1 MKTIVFTLLLFTIA
15 VAQTR
20 DPEVILNKVKD
31 EFSKIEDYEVDVK
44 INIDINFL
52 KVPESKAKIYFKQ
65 PDKVK
70 LKSEGF
76 ALLPREGLNFCP
88 AKLLN
93 NDYTAIYSKLDS
105 IDGRYV
111 DVIKVIP
118 TGDSSDVVL
127 TSLWVD
133 STEHVLR
140 KIESTTKRSGTFT
153 IRLDYEDIS
162 NLHLPSEVAFSFN
175 VSDMQLPKSLTGDFD
190 AQPVPKKEDGK
201 QMKGTVTVTYSN
213 YKVNQ
218 GLPDSI
224 FEDEEDTEKK

>member
-1 MKTIVFTLLLFTIA
+1 MKTIIFSLLMFTIA
-15 VAQTR
+15 AAQTR
-20 DPEVILNKVKD
+20 DPEAILSEVKNV
-31 EFSKIEDYEVDVK
+31 FGKIEDYEVDVK

-76 ALLPREGLNFCP
+76 ALIPREGLNFSP

-93 NDYTAIYSKLDS
+93 EDYTAIYSKLDS
-105 IDGRYV
+105 INGRLV

-118 TGDSSDVVL
+118 TSDSSDVVL

-153 IRLDYEDIS
+153 ITLNYEDIS

-190 AQPVPKKEDGK
+190 EQPAPPKKNGK
-201 QMKGTVTVTYSN
+201 RMKGTVTVTYSN

-218 GLPDSI
+218 GLPDSF
-224 FEDEEDTEKK
+224 FEEEEK

>member
-1 MKTIVFTLLLFTIA
+1 MKTLILILLMFAA
-15 VAQTR
+15 VHAQNK
-20 DPEVILNKVKD
+20 DPELILNEVKN

-44 INIDINFL
+44 IKIDINFL
-52 KVPESKAKIYFKQ
+52 KVPESKAKIFFKQ

-70 LKSEGF
+70 LNSEGF
-76 ALLPREGLNFCP
+76 ALLPKEGLNFSP

-111 DVIKVIP
+111 DVVKVLP
-118 TGDSSDVVL
+118 SSDSSDVVL

-133 STEHVLR
+133 ELEHVVR
-140 KIESTTKRSGTFT
+140 KIETTTKRAGTFS
-153 IRLDYEDIS
+153 IVLNYENIT
-162 NLHLPSEVAFSFN
+162 NLHLPSEVIFSFN

-190 AQPVPKKEDGK
+190 EQPVSKKENGK

-224 FEDEEDTEKK
+224 FEVETEVKE